1 MQALARVGEGSL
13 IFLTLLDLE
22 EAARR
27 TARSSFSSNFQRS
40 SLISLVLSPHFSLE
54 YSRKVSW
61 EEP

>member
-1 MQALARVGEGSL
+1 LARVDEGSST
-13 IFLTLLDLE
+13 FLTLLDLE
-22 EAARR
+22 EAARW

-40 SLISLVLSPHFSLE
+40 SLISLVLLPHFPPK

>member
-1 MQALARVGEGSL
+1 LARVGEGSST
-13 IFLTLLDLE
+13 FLTLSDLE
-22 EAARR
+22 EVARR

-40 SLISLVLSPHFSLE
+40 SLISLVLSPHFPPE